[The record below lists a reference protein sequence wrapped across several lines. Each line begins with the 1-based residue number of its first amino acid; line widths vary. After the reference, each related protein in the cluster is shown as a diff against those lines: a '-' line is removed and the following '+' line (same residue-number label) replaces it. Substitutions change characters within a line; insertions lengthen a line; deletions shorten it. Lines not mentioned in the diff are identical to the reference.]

1 MTLLRSVLLLLV
13 TPGLI
18 WAQSSAQVTDSS
30 QNNPDVTAEL
40 KALREALSQT
50 QKQMTSQQQEIEALR
65 QQLGAGQPA
74 SVSAPAEAPK
84 VINAALTLPDSRSV
98 SSYNG
103 ASAAIQRPPQDNG
116 QGNRPLGSFNIGGGE
131 GSCGGG
137 GGFGKTRRDN
147 SAP

>member
-50 QKQMTSQQQEIEALR
+50 QKQMASQQQEIEALR

-74 SVSAPAEAPK
+74 TVSTPAEVPQM
-84 VINAALTLPDSRSV
+84 INAAMTT
-98 SSYNG
+98 SSPQPGSGYNG
-103 ASAAIQRPPQDNG
+103 AKAGQQQTPGGIQQANEGAPTLR
-116 QGNRPLGSFNIGGGE
+116 LGSA
-131 GSCGGG
+131 
-137 GGFGKTRRDN
+137 D
-147 SAP
+147 